1 VIGGPSDA
9 PQAGR
14 RAEELVI
21 DLRASALELDDVQAR
36 LDQLAADLAVLTAAA
51 MSGGDF
57 DEITS
62 LIEAS
67 QAVQRAVLSLRVD
80 DAAVA

>member
-14 RAEELVI
+14 RADELVI
-21 DLRASALELDDVQAR
+21 DLRANALDLGDVQAR
-36 LDQLAADLAVLTAAA
+36 LDQLAADLTVLAEAA
-51 MSGGDF
+51 MTGGDF
-57 DEITS
+57 DEITR
-62 LIEAS
+62 LVEAS
-67 QAVQRAVLSLRVD
+67 QALQRAVLALRVD

>member
-1 VIGGPSDA
+1 MIGGPSDA
-9 PQAGR
+9 PQAEPG
-14 RAEELVI
+14 ADELVI
-21 DLRASALELDDVQAR
+21 DLRATAADLDDVQAR
-36 LDQLAADLAVLTAAA
+36 LDQLAADLAALSAAA

-57 DEITS
+57 DQITR

-67 QAVQRAVLSLRVD
+67 QAVQRAVLSLRA